1 MVLLIRKWAFF
12 IFLAS
17 LFYGCETT
25 TTGTSGEL
33 MIRVKNN
40 SSYSMEDVTVGFPEE
55 EIQYGDIR
63 SGEESTFM
71 EVTKAYRYAYIKTI
85 VNEKELVL
93 QPIDYVGESLLDPGL
108 YTYELNLDEDTFHS
122 DNYQYALT
130 LQLTSE

>member
-1 MVLLIRKWAFF
+1 MSKFFNGLIVLILLSLIG
-12 IFLAS
+12 
-17 LFYGCETT
+17 GCNSTS
-25 TTGTSGEL
+25 TGSGDKV
-33 MIRVKNN
+33 MIRIQN
-40 SSYSMEDVTVGFPEE
+40 SSPYTMEEVTVGFPEE
-55 EIQYGDIR
+55 EIHYGDIR
-63 SGEESTFM
+63 SGEKSTYM
-71 EVTKAYRYAYIKTI
+71 EVIEAYRYAYIETV

>member
-1 MVLLIRKWAFF
+1 MSKFFNGLIVLILLSLIG
-12 IFLAS
+12 
-17 LFYGCETT
+17 GCNSTS
-25 TTGTSGEL
+25 TGSGDKV
-33 MIRVKNN
+33 MIRIQN
-40 SSYSMEDVTVGFPEE
+40 SSPYTMEEVTVGFPEE
-55 EIQYGDIR
+55 EIHYGDIR
-63 SGEESTFM
+63 SREKSTYM
-71 EVTKAYRYAYIKTI
+71 EVIEAYRYAYIETV